1 MRLLRNSSS
10 DCGHAQA
17 TYAVDFQ
24 IILCQFSDC
33 LNKIMFLLIS
43 LILGTNVDIDIDAT
57 KVLHQANPLYMGCH
71 SDSGFVHEVG

>member
-1 MRLLRNSSS
+1 
-10 DCGHAQA
+10 
-17 TYAVDFQ
+17 
-24 IILCQFSDC
+24 
-33 LNKIMFLLIS
+33 MFLLIS